1 MVREEVRV
9 QRVHFIYQDQNRG
22 WFFFLFLVSPEHAPA
37 CTSRAVDIIMYS
49 PYDLSH
55 IKYGLY
61 QPRGQQLRTKGW
73 HWLSW
78 PQQSGSQLGG
88 CTGCRPWRNLPHFPS
103 LLCHG
108 EMSSLSEQTL
118 SCSPL
123 YSWNLAQSWVH
134 SCSSTNDGQMCKMA
148 IFRKI

>member
-1 MVREEVRV
+1 MLSVNSHVLAFRIRWAWDRDRERGSRQACGEAWSWGRSMGVGLWRRRWGHLLDGQGGGESTEGSFYLSGPESWMV
-9 QRVHFIYQDQNRG
+9 
-22 WFFFLFLVSPEHAPA
+22 FFLFLVSPEHAPA

-88 CTGCRPWRNLPHFPS
+88 CTGCRP
-103 LLCHG
+103 
-108 EMSSLSEQTL
+108 
-118 SCSPL
+118 
-123 YSWNLAQSWVH
+123 
-134 SCSSTNDGQMCKMA
+134 
-148 IFRKI
+148 